1 MNTSE
6 LKKITP
12 NKRLISKKEILEI
25 ATMLNNFG
33 FKRDELKKMKVSELR
48 EIFQKT
54 HIIDGQLKNYY
65 GHCFSCL
72 RPLKPDYTRFE
83 NYCLDC

>member
-1 MNTSE
+1 MMSTSE

-33 FKRDELKKMKVSELR
+33 FESPLKYLLASTITNLSTLLNKVSKR
-48 EIFQKT
+48 IFNNKSSPQ
-54 HIIDGQLKNYY
+54 
-65 GHCFSCL
+65 
-72 RPLKPDYTRFE
+72 
-83 NYCLDC
+83 